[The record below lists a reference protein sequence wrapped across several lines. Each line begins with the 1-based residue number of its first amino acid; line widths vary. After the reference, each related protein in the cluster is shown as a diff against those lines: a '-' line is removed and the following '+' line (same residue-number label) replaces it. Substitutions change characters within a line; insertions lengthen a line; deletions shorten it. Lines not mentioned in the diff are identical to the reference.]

1 MLNETEITNPLA
13 SHGAA
18 MQAKIA
24 FDLDKAIDHIAHWL
38 PAQGPIKDFIHH
50 NTLHAVQH
58 LPFHEGVALA
68 GKMFGA
74 RSYLP
79 MAHYQKMYRQGR
91 IKDYAIDWALGR
103 TGYSGKQLETIKKT
117 LFEQD
122 NLSHYPPVSLA
133 NHGIRNAWLI
143 RTELELNVLVHP
155 ILFRLLGNFLDQGIS
170 RWTLPKEGECFWD
183 CVMRLA
189 QNSLLP
195 LYPLQEPIVR
205 ELLSKD
211 PDHVIQICLE
221 KIVGP
226 LIDSGDLYEQYL
238 LEMLLAHPGWAGMVR
253 IVEENPRS
261 LLDPRKISLKELI
274 AVELVCELAFLHKKK
289 GVDFLN
295 VASISLPKGTT
306 LLKDG
311 LPKPEVPLYLK
322 VWHEAMEWSLHTE
335 LLAALKPQ
343 ETTTPSAKARPYV
356 QAFFCI
362 DDRECSLRRYLEQID
377 SGIETFGAAG
387 FFGIDFLYQ
396 GLDDAYPVAQC
407 PVIITPKH
415 LIREIGQEAKPEGE
429 SKADAISHLHF
440 KSHSVL
446 RGWLYTQTLGLGYAA
461 RMAWDVFRPGS
472 KLPKLKMLSEVD
484 SHTQLHLL
492 RENDTPTEDGY
503 LLGFSYSEMA
513 DKVGGLLTNIGLTNH
528 FAPLVV
534 IVAHGS
540 SSVNNP
546 HFAAYDCGACSGK
559 PGAPN
564 ARAFAWMANNEE
576 VRKILYGRG
585 IDIPGGTRFV
595 AALHNTSRDEITYFD
610 NHLLEQN
617 PAEGLSDFQKTMETA
632 LQRNAHERCRWFE
645 LAPKSNSVNKAHGH
659 VTARA
664 TSIFEPRPEYNH
676 SNNLYCIVGRRK
688 LTRDLFMDRRAFLH
702 SYDPDKDASGNIMVR
717 ILSAIIP
724 VCGGINLEYLFSCID
739 NSVYGAGTKLP
750 HNVIGLLGV
759 ANGVEGDLRTGLPQQ
774 MIEVHE
780 PARLLIVAE
789 QTCAIL
795 DKALANIGDLKEW
808 LDNDWVRL
816 VSCHPT
822 TKEQFLYNDGLWEPI
837 NLSTDFKTPTAAR
850 SEDIFV
856 GQTKTIPVH
865 QLIRSHS

>member
-1 MLNETEITNPLA
+1 MLNEIEITVPLA
-13 SHGAA
+13 SHGSAI
-18 MQAKIA
+18 QAKIA

-58 LPFHEGVALA
+58 LPFHEGMALA

-103 TGYSGKQLETIKKT
+103 TGYPEKQRETIKPT

-133 NHGIRNAWLI
+133 NHGIRNAWLTKI
-143 RTELELNVLVHP
+143 EMELNVLVHP
-155 ILFRLLGNFLDQGIS
+155 ILFRFLGNFLDQGIS

-205 ELLSKD
+205 ELSSKD
-211 PDHVIQICLE
+211 PDYVIQICLE
-221 KIVGP
+221 KIVG
-226 LIDSGDLYEQYL
+226 DSELYEQYL

-253 IVEENPRS
+253 IVEKNPRS

-274 AVELVCELAFLHKKK
+274 AVELVCELAFLLKKK
-289 GVDFLN
+289 GVNFLY

-311 LPKPEVPLYLK
+311 LPTPEVPLYLK

-335 LLAALKPQ
+335 LLAALRPQ
-343 ETTTPSAKARPYV
+343 ETTPPSAKARPYV

-377 SGIETFGAAG
+377 PGIETFGAAG

-407 PVIITPKH
+407 PVIIKPKH
-415 LIREIGQEAKPEGE
+415 LVKESELQAKPEE
-429 SKADAISHLHF
+429 DSKVDAIAHLHF

-446 RGWLYTQTLGLGYAA
+446 RGWLYTQTLGIGYAA

-472 KLPKLKMLSEVD
+472 KLLKISSLSEID

-513 DKVGGLLTNIGLTNH
+513 DKVGGLLTNIGLTKH
-528 FAPLVV
+528 FAPLVM

-576 VRKILYGRG
+576 VRKILYARG
-585 IDIPGGTRFV
+585 IEIPGGIRFV

-610 NHLLEQN
+610 NHLQEQN
-617 PAEGLSDFQKTMETA
+617 PAEGLSVFQKVMETA
-632 LQRNAHERCRWFE
+632 LRLNARERCRWFE
-645 LAPKSNSVNKAHGH
+645 LAPKFGKVDKTHAH
-659 VTARA
+659 VAARA
-664 TSIFEPRPEYNH
+664 SSIFEPRPEYNH
-676 SNNLYCIVGRRK
+676 SNNLYCIIGRRK
-688 LTRDLFMDRRAFLH
+688 LTRNLFMDRRAFLH
-702 SYDPDKDASGNIMVR
+702 SYDPDKDAIGNIMVR

-808 LDNDWVRL
+808 LDNDWIRL
-816 VSCHPT
+816 ASCHPT
-822 TKEQFLYNDGLWEPI
+822 TREQFLYNAGSWEPI
-837 NLSTDFKTPTAAR
+837 NLPSDFNTPTADR

-856 GQTKTIPVH
+856 GQTETIPVH
-865 QLIRSHS
+865 QLRRSYS